1 LKEIIEAETQKPQ
14 GMGENDRERR
24 LLDKVDELEE
34 QKRKLIN
41 DIQDYKNDLKTLVN
55 LLDIS
60 KLIFGNRRKIFKKTR
75 KFMRNVWRNS
85 K

>member
-1 LKEIIEAETQKPQ
+1 MKEIIEAETQKPQ

-60 KLIFGNRRKIFKKTR
+60 KLIFGIRKKIFKKTR

>member
-1 LKEIIEAETQKPQ
+1 
-14 GMGENDRERR
+14 MGENDRERR

-60 KLIFGNRRKIFKKTR
+60 KLIFGIRKKIFKKMR